1 MAKDQMAMKHEIQ
14 SADSV
19 AKPGICKVTP
29 VMQTIAAQDKSPA
42 HLPIVILELLA
53 WKQKI
58 DPQEVKRKT
67 HLNT

>member
-1 MAKDQMAMKHEIQ
+1 
-14 SADSV
+14 
-19 AKPGICKVTP
+19 
-29 VMQTIAAQDKSPA
+29 MQTIAAQDNSPA